1 MKREQVIKGSLVKSK
16 FTKTVV
22 EVTGSGNKEK
32 EFSGIVVVA
41 TSSYNLGYYSDT
53 WHLDNFEVVIE
64 NSDFLKQNTNIP
76 ELNNQDLLQV
86 VRDVKRLIEVSNTT
100 RLITCTVTIGKSKD
114 ETLLHFMLKDFL
126 RIEDSQLILS
136 NDERRLK
143 LCPGQISCIERQL
156 SGESKI

>member
-41 TSSYNLGYYSDT
+41 TSSYKLGYHSDT

-64 NSDFLKQNTNIP
+64 NSGFLKQNTIS
-76 ELNNQDLLQV
+76 ELNNKDLVQV
-86 VRDVKRLIEVSNTT
+86 VKDIKKLVEVSNTT
-100 RLITCTVTIGKSKD
+100 RLITCTVTIGKSKE
-114 ETLLHFMLKDFL
+114 ETLLSFMLKDFL